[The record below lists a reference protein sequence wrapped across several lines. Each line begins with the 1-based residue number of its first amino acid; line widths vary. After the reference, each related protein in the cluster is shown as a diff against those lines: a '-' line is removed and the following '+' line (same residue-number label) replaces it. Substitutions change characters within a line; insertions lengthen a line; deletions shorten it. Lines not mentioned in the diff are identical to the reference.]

1 MQKAWEDLKSF
12 VTVAL
17 TLALIGLIIFSLIT
31 GKTLEEK
38 LLLLFSNLT
47 TSVFTYYF
55 TKKNN
60 DKEEIVEN
68 AEKQQGV
75 ITIPCF

>member
-1 MQKAWEDLKSF
+1 MKKAWEDLKSF

-17 TLALIGLIIFSLIT
+17 TLALIGLIIFSLVT

-68 AEKQQGV
+68 SEK
-75 ITIPCF
+75 

>member
-68 AEKQQGV
+68 AEK
-75 ITIPCF
+75 

>member
-17 TLALIGLIIFSLIT
+17 TLALIGLIIFSLVT

-68 AEKQQGV
+68 AEK
-75 ITIPCF
+75 

>member
-17 TLALIGLIIFSLIT
+17 TLALIGLIIFSLVT

-60 DKEEIVEN
+60 DKEEIVGN
-68 AEKQQGV
+68 AEK
-75 ITIPCF
+75 

>member
-1 MQKAWEDLKSF
+1 MKKAWEDLKSF

-17 TLALIGLIIFSLIT
+17 TLALIGLIIFSLVT

-68 AEKQQGV
+68 AEK
-75 ITIPCF
+75 

>member
-1 MQKAWEDLKSF
+1 MKKAWEDLKSF

-17 TLALIGLIIFSLIT
+17 TLALIGLIIFSLVT

-68 AEKQQGV
+68 VEK
-75 ITIPCF
+75 

>member
-1 MQKAWEDLKSF
+1 MKKAWEDLKSF

-17 TLALIGLIIFSLIT
+17 TLALIGLIIFSLVT

-60 DKEEIVEN
+60 DKEEIVEK
-68 AEKQQGV
+68 AEK
-75 ITIPCF
+75 

>member
-1 MQKAWEDLKSF
+1 MRKAWEDLKSF

-17 TLALIGLIIFSLIT
+17 TLALIGLIIFSLVT

-55 TKKNN
+55 TKRNN
-60 DKEEIVEN
+60 DKEEIVESN
-68 AEKQQGV
+68 EK
-75 ITIPCF
+75 

>member
-1 MQKAWEDLKSF
+1 MKKAWEDLKSF

-17 TLALIGLIIFSLIT
+17 TLALIGLIIFSLLT

-68 AEKQQGV
+68 AEK
-75 ITIPCF
+75 

>member
-1 MQKAWEDLKSF
+1 MKKAWEDLKSF

-17 TLALIGLIIFSLIT
+17 TLALIGLIIFSLVT

-55 TKKNN
+55 AKKNN

-68 AEKQQGV
+68 AEK
-75 ITIPCF
+75 

>member
-1 MQKAWEDLKSF
+1 MKKAWEDLKSF

-17 TLALIGLIIFSLIT
+17 TLALIGLIIFSLVT

-55 TKKNN
+55 TKKNH
-60 DKEEIVEN
+60 DKDEIVEK
-68 AEKQQGV
+68 AEK
-75 ITIPCF
+75 

>member
-1 MQKAWEDLKSF
+1 MRKAWEDLKSF

-17 TLALIGLIIFSLIT
+17 TLALIGLIIFSLVT

-55 TKKNN
+55 TKRNN

-68 AEKQQGV
+68 AEK
-75 ITIPCF
+75 

>member
-1 MQKAWEDLKSF
+1 MKKAWDDLKSF

-68 AEKQQGV
+68 NEK
-75 ITIPCF
+75 